1 MASIDAKQVARKVS
15 ETIRRGEKVK
25 LGKIILNQG
34 YSKST
39 SLRPS
44 LVTQT
49 RSFQEA
55 ISPIVSGLARQ
66 IEDTKLAM
74 ATKDLGKETLA
85 TLTYHLDTLI
95 RNYQLLS
102 GGATERNIFVL
113 PSEVMDRNNLVES
126 QPSHRVETAPSTPLI
141 GN

>member
-15 ETIRRGEKVK
+15 ETIRKGQKVK
-25 LGKIILNQG
+25 LGEIIRNQG
-34 YSKST
+34 YSEST
-39 SLRPS
+39 SLRPK

-55 ISPIVSGLARQ
+55 ITPIVSGLSKQ
-66 IEDTKLAM
+66 IEETKIAM
-74 ATKDLGKETLA
+74 SNKDLGKETLA

-102 GGATERNIFVL
+102 GGATERQVFIL
-113 PSEVMDRNNLVES
+113 PSEVMERNNLVES
-126 QPSHRVETAPSTPLI
+126 KEQPTHTIKDIVTVDK
-141 GN
+141 